1 MDIDRKN
8 IYIAQIFRVTTL
20 IILAFPIPL
29 TYRLLLLYL
38 TDLFD
43 CDALKL
49 FSTPNCH
56 TTFYQ
61 VNDKIIDILIYIVV
75 MIYFLINYSKNPM
88 NYVLIGFLLHRIIGV
103 YKFIIT
109 ENNDLMI
116 YFPDV
121 FRELSIYVAMIHD
134 GFVENK
140 LSVHIIVTMIII
152 LAKIQFEKML
162 HSKKII
168 HTTIY

>member
-1 MDIDRKN
+1 
-8 IYIAQIFRVTTL
+8 
-20 IILAFPIPL
+20 
-29 TYRLLLLYL
+29 
-38 TDLFD
+38 
-43 CDALKL
+43 
-49 FSTPNCH
+49 
-56 TTFYQ
+56 
-61 VNDKIIDILIYIVV
+61 
-75 MIYFLINYSKNPM
+75 M

-103 YKFIIT
+103 YKFTMT

-116 YFPDV
+116 YFPDI

-152 LAKIQFEKML
+152 LAKIQFEKMW
-162 HSKKII
+162 HSQKII